1 MTSRAH
7 LEVSEKK
14 EGKEIRE
21 DNKGGRGRKGQEG
34 DAAARPLAITIQ
46 RAALLSP
53 RLVLLT
59 LSNTDDRNDGG
70 SLREAESKVSL
81 YVAAFLSFFSLFTI
95 LYYLCSCTKRE
106 GGERTQQDIALV

>member
-21 DNKGGRGRKGQEG
+21 DNKEGRGRKGQEG
-34 DAAARPLAITIQ
+34 DAAARPLGITIQ

-70 SLREAESKVSL
+70 SLREAESKVSVRRCFPL
-81 YVAAFLSFFSLFTI
+81 LFFFTYNSLLFVFLR
-95 LYYLCSCTKRE
+95 KERRE
-106 GGERTQQDIALV
+106 RERNRI